1 MIDKDTD
8 EMIKGIGT
16 SNGIGIG
23 YALLIENNVFHVKTT
38 SEINIQKEKDRFIQ
52 VKQAF
57 IEETENMVEKLQNK
71 LGEQDKTALV
81 LKNQIYLIN
90 DEELCKE
97 VIRLIENKHI
107 CVEMA
112 IEETCQ
118 FFAGMFVSMNSELMS
133 QRVADIEDL
142 KNRVLRLLSGGK
154 QVDLSQLEPDTVIV
168 ANQLHPSVTAVMDTA
183 HVVGIIA
190 QNGGDTSHA
199 AILARALEIPAVLS
213 VKNATELIKTGD
225 LLIVDG
231 QYGEVFVNPIPKTIQ
246 IFENRRAR
254 YKEKVKELRK
264 YINKKTKTADG
275 SSVGLMANIGNEDEA
290 AKAIKS
296 GAEGVGLF
304 RTEFLF
310 MNGKSMPTQ
319 EQQFEVYKK
328 AAVLCGDKPLTIR
341 TLDIGGDKDIPYMG
355 LTREANPFLGYRAI
369 RFCLGRIDIFTTQ
382 LKAILQASAYGNI
395 RIMLPL
401 ITTIDEVI
409 IGKKII
415 YDTMKELDKDNINY
429 NKNIKIGMMIET
441 PAASLIA
448 DVLVKEADFFS
459 IGTNDLTQY
468 ILAVDRGNEHVSY
481 LYSVFN
487 PAVLRAIKHVISCAK
502 KEHIEVG
509 MCGEAAANPSMI
521 PLLLAFGLDE
531 FSVSAAKVLETR
543 KNIALWKSKEAQQIA
558 DKVLLMNTE
567 KEITTYLNKVIFDKN
582 SAMNME
588 Q

>member
-1 MIDKDTD
+1 
-8 EMIKGIGT
+8 MIKGIGT

-23 YALLIENNVFHVKTT
+23 RALLIENNIFNVKTT
-38 SEINIQKEKDRFIQ
+38 SGIGIEEEKNRFIQ

-57 IEETENMVEKLQNK
+57 IQETEKMIEKLQNK

-81 LKNQIYLIN
+81 LKNQIYLIK

-97 VIRLIENKHI
+97 VIHLIENRHM

-112 IEETCQ
+112 VEETCQ
-118 FFAGMFVSMNSELMS
+118 FFAGMFASMNSELMS
-133 QRVADIEDL
+133 QRIADIEDL
-142 KNRVLRLLSGGK
+142 KNRVLCLLSGGK
-154 QVDLSQLEPDTVIV
+154 QIDLSQLEPNTVIV
-168 ANQLHPSVTAVMDTA
+168 ANQLHPSVTAGMDTV

-190 QNGGDTSHA
+190 QKGGETSHA

-231 QYGEVFVNPIPKTIQ
+231 EYGEVFVNPIPKTIQ
-246 IFENRRAR
+246 IFEKKKAR

-275 SSVGLMANIGNEDEA
+275 SSVGLMANIGDENEA
-290 AKAIKS
+290 AKAMKS

-355 LTREANPFLGYRAI
+355 LTKEANPFLGYRAI

-382 LKAILQASAYGNI
+382 LKAILQASVYGNI

-409 IGKKII
+409 IGKKMI
-415 YDTMKELDKDNINY
+415 YDAMKELDKYNINY
-429 NKNIKIGMMIET
+429 NKNIKIGIMVET
-441 PAASLIA
+441 PAAAFIA

-481 LYSVFN
+481 LYSVLN

-502 KEHIEVG
+502 NGHIEVG
-509 MCGEAAANPSMI
+509 MCGEAAANPNMI

-543 KNIALWKSKEAQQIA
+543 KNIALWEKGEAKQIA

-567 KEITTYLNKVIFDKN
+567 KEITTYLNQVIFDKN
-582 SAMNME
+582 SAVNGE
-588 Q
+588 K